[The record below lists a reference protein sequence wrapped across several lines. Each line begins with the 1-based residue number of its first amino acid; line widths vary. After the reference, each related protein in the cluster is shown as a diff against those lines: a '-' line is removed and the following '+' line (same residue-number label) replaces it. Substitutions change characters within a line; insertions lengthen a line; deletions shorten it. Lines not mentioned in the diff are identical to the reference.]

1 MLGFVGQGV
10 VESVLLEPA
19 ASAQILSRVS
29 LKLRKGPKYID
40 VMLTSMGDS
49 ARVVQ
54 EKSSD
59 TSWLGKVVRSGDSLS
74 AQEAPQQVAMPKMGL
89 ALARLRKSGSTYELE
104 VKSVDGAVLPKP
116 KIFTAGGDLVLR
128 FSGLEGAS
136 VARQSGSLDSGPRTP
151 NSQGLSAPRLIP
163 QAFAPP
169 VGDIAVGSMLVPSS

>member
-29 LKLRKGPKYID
+29 LKLRKGPKYIE

-136 VARQSGSLDSGPRTP
+136 VARRYSLIQVLERRIRRVSLRH
-151 NSQGLSAPRLIP
+151 A
-163 QAFAPP
+163 
-169 VGDIAVGSMLVPSS
+169 